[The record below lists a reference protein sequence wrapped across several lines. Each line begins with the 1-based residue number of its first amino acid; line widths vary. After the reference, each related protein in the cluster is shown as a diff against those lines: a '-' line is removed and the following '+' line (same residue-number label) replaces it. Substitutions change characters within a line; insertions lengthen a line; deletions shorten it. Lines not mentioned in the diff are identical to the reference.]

1 MEDVEAVDVSE
12 VFVLVELKRQH
23 LRGNLSGSRGRRS
36 LEKYCN
42 PSRILHIRK
51 EQAMRVAQIQMAM
64 AIFRDAGARRNSALL
79 CRMQTAQTY
88 LSIRKSQKIWMTA
101 ESVSLLTK
109 QTQHRIFLLI
119 PMCVFNSFYY
129 F

>member
-23 LRGNLSGSRGRRS
+23 LRGNLRGSRGRRS

-51 EQAMRVAQIQMAM
+51 EQAMRAAQIQMAM

-88 LSIRKSQKIWMTA
+88 LSMSEISKDLDDGGVRFLAYQTNTA
-101 ESVSLLTK
+101 PD
-109 QTQHRIFLLI
+109 F
-119 PMCVFNSFYY
+119 PFNTHVCF
-129 F
+129 